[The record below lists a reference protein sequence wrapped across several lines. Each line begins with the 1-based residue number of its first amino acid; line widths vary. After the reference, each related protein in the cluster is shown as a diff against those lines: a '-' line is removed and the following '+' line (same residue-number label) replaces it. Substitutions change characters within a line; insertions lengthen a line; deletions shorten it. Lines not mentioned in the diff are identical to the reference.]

1 MGVSNAAIPAKPLAV
16 RKSPQQVT
24 WGRASKAR
32 WHHNLGALFLV
43 SAPVLLVHTNWI
55 ALEHFGGSLTST
67 ATSIIRNGFVP
78 FAKHYFPQPSAAG
91 FIGYAFWISL
101 QALLYRYLPGPLCFG
116 QQTPG
121 GNLLSYT
128 TNGVMAWAVT
138 HLLFLAASVLGII
151 DPAIIAKTWPG
162 LFVAANTYGFAMG
175 IFALVKAYLAPSHPE
190 DDKFTGETPLKRV
203 GGKHDADRTQVLGS
217 STFGVVLN

>member
-1 MGVSNAAIPAKPLAV
+1 MGVSTTPIPAKQKAV
-16 RKSPQQVT
+16 RASPQEIT

-32 WHHNLGALFLV
+32 WHHNLGALFLI
-43 SAPVLLVHTNWI
+43 SAPVLLVHINWI
-55 ALEHFGGSLTST
+55 ALEHFGGSLTLTLS
-67 ATSIIRNGFVP
+67 SIGRNGFLS
-78 FAKHYFPQPSAAG
+78 FAKQYFPQPSAAG

-101 QALLYRYLPGPLCFG
+101 QALLYWYLPGLLCFG

-138 HLLFLAASVLGII
+138 HLLFLTSSVLGII
-151 DPAIIAKTWPG
+151 DSAIIAKTWPG

-175 IFALVKAYLAPSHPE
+175 IFAQLKAYVAPSHPE
-190 DDKFTGETPLKRV
+190 DDKFTGETPLKRFRANM
-203 GGKHDADRTQVLGS
+203 DID
-217 STFGVVLN
+217 